1 MTWIAINCPQCSA
14 PLPRQAIWRTVKCPY
29 CGAVVT
35 KTESVVQR
43 DTFRQALLRSRQDT
57 AATGQSVLCGGQNY
71 RLQEVLGTGEL
82 SKVYAALR
90 TGPQPLL
97 ATVKLSSAPQAA
109 ARYAREALALRQLQA
124 LQSVGAAYFGQR
136 IPQVLSLGAV
146 ETGRDGG
153 QAGAYAL
160 VLRHPTGYWGSLA
173 AVCSRYPQGL
183 DARHSVWMWR
193 RMLEVLGFVHAQ
205 GWCHGDVRP
214 EHALVHSRDH
224 GVRLIGWADAHA
236 GASGHDCAQ
245 DVQHSAR
252 TIRVLLTGALAASG
266 VPRSVPGPLA
276 DLLAHASDDTAFCQ
290 QHGALG
296 IDTLLKAAA
305 LKAFGAPQFVPF
317 EL

>member
-14 PLPRQAIWRTVKCPY
+14 PLPRQAIWRTVTCTH
-29 CGAVVT
+29 CGVVVT
-35 KTESVVQR
+35 KAESVVMR
-43 DTFRQALLRSRQDT
+43 DTFRQALLRSRQDI
-57 AATGQSVLCGGQNY
+57 AATGQSVVCAGQDY
-71 RLQEVLGTGEL
+71 RLQGALGVGEI

-97 ATVKLSSAPQAA
+97 ATIKLSSAPQAA
-109 ARYAREALALRQLQA
+109 ARYAREALALRQLQS

-136 IPQVLSLGAV
+136 IPQVLAQGAV
-146 ETGRDGG
+146 ENGQDGG
-153 QAGAYAL
+153 QAATQAL

-173 AVCSRYPQGL
+173 AVCSHYPQGL

-214 EHALVHSRDH
+214 EHALVHPRDH

-236 GASGHDCAQ
+236 AASAKDCAQ
-245 DVQHSAR
+245 DVQYSAR
-252 TIRVLLTGALAASG
+252 TIRVLLTGALAATG
-266 VPRSVPGPLA
+266 VPRSVPAPLA
-276 DLLAHASDDTAFCQ
+276 DLLAQAGDDAAFCQ

-296 IDTLLKAAA
+296 MDTLLKAAA

-317 EL
+317 AL